1 MLVKAL
7 ESDRTLLLEDIG
19 LWIPSEVVNMEHDDK
34 PEGEVDELGIS
45 SVSFLSPA
53 PFAYLYRSI
62 GHDKYLPIL
71 RHLFFCLSE
80 TYSSIDVYN
89 RFLPSR

>member
-19 LWIPSEVVNMEHDDK
+19 LWIPSEVVNKEHDDK

-45 SVSFLSPA
+45 YQF
-53 PFAYLYRSI
+53 
-62 GHDKYLPIL
+62 
-71 RHLFFCLSE
+71 LFFP
-80 TYSSIDVYN
+80 
-89 RFLPSR
+89 LPLLHTFTEV